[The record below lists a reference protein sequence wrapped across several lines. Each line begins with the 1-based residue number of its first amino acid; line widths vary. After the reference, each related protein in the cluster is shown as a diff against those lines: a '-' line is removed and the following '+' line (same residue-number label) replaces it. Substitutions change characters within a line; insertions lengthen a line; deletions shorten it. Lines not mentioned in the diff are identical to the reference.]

1 MSKSTK
7 MAFTE
12 LELQRIK
19 KQIGGLC
26 TRRTPAQFKDQLRFD
41 YKIENHSVVINEIRP
56 DWRNPAVQ
64 ISMPFAKLTF
74 VKSKNIWKL
83 YWKRASGKWETYG
96 PKESS
101 KELSTLVKE
110 IEDDRYGCF
119 FG

>member
-1 MSKSTK
+1 
-7 MAFTE
+7 
-12 LELQRIK
+12 
-19 KQIGGLC
+19 
-26 TRRTPAQFKDQLRFD
+26 
-41 YKIENHSVVINEIRP
+41 
-56 DWRNPAVQ
+56 
-64 ISMPFAKLTF
+64 MPFAKLTF